1 MFLLSHSEV
10 LMTSTVLEET
20 SHYLS
25 VLLIVIDIVIRGE
38 MEHIL
43 HTSYS
48 MITSMKRKGRER
60 SLKLMIERRR
70 KTLIIQMST
79 TFRILMTTEH
89 VIYDLILDLDYINL
103 ISMLIRHYTS
113 LVIRQKSQI
122 LWPVTH
128 S

>member
-1 MFLLSHSEV
+1 M
-10 LMTSTVLEET
+10 
-20 SHYLS
+20 
-25 VLLIVIDIVIRGE
+25 DIVIQGE
-38 MEHIL
+38 VEHIL

-48 MITSMKRKGRER
+48 MMTSMKRKGRER
-60 SLKLMIERRR
+60 SLTLMIERRR
-70 KTLIIQMST
+70 KTLVIQRST

-113 LVIRQKSQI
+113 LVIRQKSQT

-128 S
+128 N